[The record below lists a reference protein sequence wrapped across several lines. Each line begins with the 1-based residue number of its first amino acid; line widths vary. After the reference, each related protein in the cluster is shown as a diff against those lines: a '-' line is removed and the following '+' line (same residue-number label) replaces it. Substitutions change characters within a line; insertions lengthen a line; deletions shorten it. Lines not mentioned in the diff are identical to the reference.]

1 MYLKMLRS
9 EKKEP
14 GCRYMDRRD
23 LSMIKKLFIYIIC
36 LLLIFSLAACGKK
49 DQTEEVPESAAEVQP
64 NAEETTS
71 PDPVMFSD
79 YTERV
84 AYANWSDEA
93 EIMRSCLNSP
103 GVFTVSSVRHLP
115 VFRCDSVSELE
126 DFRQKFSEA
135 LTFDRGYNEI
145 SSFDEIAAEYDDR
158 FFENRSVLIVY
169 VSASSCSFRYGID
182 SIEVNGGDLCIHIVE
197 KIHPEAY
204 DSAMSGWF
212 VMAGIDRATIDGIT
226 SYDAVDDSAGPP
238 QFKTLPGM
246 IEYGSFSYAEVR
258 EIIENLP
265 EDNRSAIR
273 TEDFVN
279 TEKAE
284 GFWPADRA
292 RAEVEGGDYDLS
304 QTFYDADEDVWMV
317 HFWNSKRMGGDATVY
332 MDGDGVTLLITYG
345 D

>member
-1 MYLKMLRS
+1 MT
-9 EKKEP
+9 
-14 GCRYMDRRD
+14 
-23 LSMIKKLFIYIIC
+23 KKLFIYILCI
-36 LLLIFSLAACGKK
+36 LLLFSFSGCGK
-49 DQTEEVPESAAEVQP
+49 THVPEEKPESVQEMQPDTENDAPADAAVFPE
-64 NAEETTS
+64 
-71 PDPVMFSD
+71 
-79 YTERV
+79 YTEKV
-84 AYANWSDEA
+84 AYANWSDEG
-93 EIMRSCLNSP
+93 EIMRSCLNEA

-115 VFRCDSVSELE
+115 VFRFDMASELG
-126 DFRQKFSEA
+126 DFRQKFSEV
-135 LTFDRGYNEI
+135 LTFDRGYNEMP
-145 SSFDEIAAEYDDR
+145 SFDETAARYDDG
-158 FFENRSVLIVY
+158 FFADRSLLLVY
-169 VSASSCSFRYGID
+169 VSASSGSFRYGID
-182 SIEVNGGDLCIHIVE
+182 RIEVNEGELCVHITE
-197 KIHPEAY
+197 KIRPEVY

-212 VMAGIDRATIDGIT
+212 VMVEIERQALDGIT
-226 SYDAVDDSAGPP
+226 SYDAVDDTAAQP

-246 IEYGSFSYAEVR
+246 IEYGSFSYADIR